1 MRIVKRN
8 NEMIDEYFL
17 NITEAKVTSEKSVTL
32 LGIEIENKLSFEK
45 HNFSLCKQSK
55 QSTKHDKLN

>member
-1 MRIVKRN
+1 MRIVRRN
-8 NEMIDEYFL
+8 NEMIDEYLL

-45 HNFSLCKQSK
+45 HSSSLCKKSK
-55 QSTKHDKLN
+55 QSTKRDKLN

>member
-45 HNFSLCKQSK
+45 HNSSLCKQSK
-55 QSTKHDKLN
+55 QSTKRDKLN

>member
-1 MRIVKRN
+1 
-8 NEMIDEYFL
+8 MIDEYFL

-45 HNFSLCKQSK
+45 HSSSLCKKSK
-55 QSTKHDKLN
+55 QSTKCDKLN

>member
-1 MRIVKRN
+1 
-8 NEMIDEYFL
+8 MIDEYFL